1 MLIQLFSYPFL
12 HPLKNKYS
20 FSFIIIHTL
29 TPFTKMYQ
37 EPFSNFFKQFPSE
50 LSFCFFVQYK
60 QENGGEL
67 MKKYFLYDEHLGIE
81 IPHLQ
86 EDWEDIPEKM
96 QHAILLKW
104 EQVRGKI
111 PDRIKEIEHYINAK
125 QHHLNNEEDFE
136 ISCKLNSEIADLA
149 SIINA
154 SLALVSTHSKR
165 I

>member
-1 MLIQLFSYPFL
+1 
-12 HPLKNKYS
+12 
-20 FSFIIIHTL
+20 
-29 TPFTKMYQ
+29 MYQ
-37 EPFSNFFKQFPSE
+37 EPFSNFFKQFRRT
-50 LSFCFFVQYK
+50 SFCFFVQYK

-149 SIINA
+149 SIIND
-154 SLALVSTHSKR
+154 LWLWYRLTQNVSEGKAHQ
-165 I
+165 